1 MWYLFFSAATN
12 RKMPKTRRNRRK
24 QRKGRA
30 TRRKQRGGASRYPG
44 LLVTSRGSDPEDPPV
59 LMSYKD
65 YKDSTA
71 I

>member
-1 MWYLFFSAATN
+1 
-12 RKMPKTRRNRRK
+12 MPKTRKNHRK

-30 TRRKQRGGASRYPG
+30 TRRKQRGGASSRYPG

-65 YKDSTA
+65 YRNTTA